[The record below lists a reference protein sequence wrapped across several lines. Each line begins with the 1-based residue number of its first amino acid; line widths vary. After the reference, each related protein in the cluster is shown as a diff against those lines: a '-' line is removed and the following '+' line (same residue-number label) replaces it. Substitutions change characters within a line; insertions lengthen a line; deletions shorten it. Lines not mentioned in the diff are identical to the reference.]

1 MVHCAK
7 RCIHEQFIHEQVCI
21 VSNCYPQT
29 AMGQVT
35 SRCER
40 RRSIRLPPIATEES
54 YGSSVCSSILDS
66 NRFEQSLSYVLTEHG
81 LRVTS
86 NIFYDESMNILD
98 NTTALHDARI
108 FILQVHQQGL
118 KHSPSV
124 RQKWQV
130 HKDGLKL
137 AGLRAYRNAVDKWFD
152 AIDAGGKRGPPPALG
167 KDAHVLYE
175 VDMMSQPGPERPAQ
189 VELPQVAARLEGY
202 AELTTLQKIIREKLQ
217 TPALIEVT
225 LGADLSERK
234 QRQIG
239 KQRELAKH
247 LGCTS
252 VLFYNG
258 MQDANIDIH
267 EETISVWISRE
278 NVEHFALRKAQ
289 KEAEMALQQR
299 QGWVD
304 EATTSLV
311 FKRKSAVKF
320 CSTTLRQLG
329 CVPKS
334 IVPDANPVVL
344 RLL

>member
-1 MVHCAK
+1 
-7 RCIHEQFIHEQVCI
+7 
-21 VSNCYPQT
+21 
-29 AMGQVT
+29 MGQVT

-54 YGSSVCSSILDS
+54 YGSSVCSVRTGHSIDS
-66 NRFEQSLSYVLTEHG
+66 NRFEQSLSYVLTERG

-98 NTTALHDARI
+98 NTAALHDARI
-108 FILQVHQQGL
+108 FILQVHQQRL
-118 KHSPSV
+118 KHLPSV

-130 HKDGLKL
+130 HKDGLRL
-137 AGLRAYRNAVDKWFD
+137 AGLRAYINAVDKWFD
-152 AIDAGGKRGPPPALG
+152 AGGKPGKPPPAALG
-167 KDAHVLYE
+167 RNARVLYE
-175 VDMMSQPGPERPAQ
+175 VDMMSEPDPERPAQ

-225 LGADLSERK
+225 VGADLSERK
-234 QRQIG
+234 QGQIG
-239 KQRELAKH
+239 RQRELAKH

-258 MQDANIDIH
+258 MQDANIDID
-267 EETISVWISRE
+267 EKTISVWISRE

-320 CSTTLRQLG
+320 CRTTLRQLG

>member
-1 MVHCAK
+1 
-7 RCIHEQFIHEQVCI
+7 
-21 VSNCYPQT
+21 
-29 AMGQVT
+29 MGQVT

-54 YGSSVCSSILDS
+54 YGSSVCSVRTGHSILDS
-66 NRFEQSLSYVLTEHG
+66 NRFEQSLSCVLTEHG

-86 NIFYDESMNILD
+86 NIFYDEGMNILD
-98 NTTALHDARI
+98 NSAALHDARI
-108 FILQVHQQGL
+108 FILQVHQQHL
-118 KHSPSV
+118 KHLPSV
-124 RQKWQV
+124 QQKWQV
-130 HKDGLKL
+130 HKDGLEL
-137 AGLRAYRNAVDKWFD
+137 AGLRAYSNAVDKWFD
-152 AIDAGGKRGPPPALG
+152 AGGKPPPALG

-175 VDMMSQPGPERPAQ
+175 VDMMSEPGPERPAQ
-189 VELPQVAARLEGY
+189 DELPQVAARLEGY

-225 LGADLSERK
+225 VGADLSERK

-239 KQRELAKH
+239 RQRELAKH

-311 FKRKSAVKF
+311 FLKKES
-320 CSTTLRQLG
+320 
-329 CVPKS
+329 
-334 IVPDANPVVL
+334 
-344 RLL
+344 LL